1 VKAVN
6 LIPTEQRRVRATGN
20 RSGSAYVLIGVLATL
35 LVMVAT
41 YVFTAGN
48 VTDRQNEAAAAKA
61 EADRLDA
68 QAAQT
73 ESFTNFAQIKQTRL
87 ASVSTIADTRF
98 DWERM
103 LRELSRAMP
112 AGSWLQASDASV
124 AGEPAA
130 SAVAAPSGAS
140 ATAAPTAAPTGPSA
154 NLTGCTPNQAD
165 VARMMV
171 RLRQMHRVTDVML
184 NQSSTE
190 TGEAEEVTADS
201 CGSYYQFDVTVS
213 FAVTQLDTEAPRG
226 ETRVPASLGGGS

>member
-1 VKAVN
+1 MKAVN
-6 LIPTEQRRVRATGN
+6 LIPTEHRRVRATGN

-35 LVMVAT
+35 LVMVAA

-48 VTDRQNEAAAAKA
+48 VTDRQNKAAAAKA
-61 EADRLDA
+61 EADQLEA
-68 QAAQT
+68 QAAKSK
-73 ESFTNFAQIKQTRL
+73 SFTNFAQIKQTRL
-87 ASVSTIADTRF
+87 ASVSTIANSRF

-103 LRELSRAMP
+103 MRELSRAMP

-124 AGEPAA
+124 AAPA
-130 SAVAAPSGAS
+130 SGSETGVA
-140 ATAAPTAAPTGPSA
+140 ATAAPAGPSA
-154 NLTGCTPNQAD
+154 TLTGCTPNQAD

-190 TGEAEEVTADS
+190 TGEAREVTADS
-201 CGSYYQFDVTVS
+201 CGTYYQFDVTVS
-213 FAVTQLDTEAPRG
+213 FAVTQPDTEAPRG

>member
-6 LIPTEQRRVRATGN
+6 LIPTEQRRVRATGK

-48 VTDRQNEAAAAKA
+48 VTDRQNKAAAAKA
-61 EADRLDA
+61 EADQLEA
-68 QAAQT
+68 QAAKSK
-73 ESFTNFAQIKQTRL
+73 SFTNFAQIKQTRL
-87 ASVSTIADTRF
+87 ASVSTIANTRF

-103 LRELSRAMP
+103 MRELSRAMP

-124 AGEPAA
+124 AAPA
-130 SAVAAPSGAS
+130 SGSETSGVA
-140 ATAAPTAAPTGPSA
+140 ATAAPAGPTTT
-154 NLTGCTPNQAD
+154 LTGCTPNQAD

-171 RLRQMHRVTDVML
+171 RLRQMHRVTDVVL

-190 TGEAEEVTADS
+190 TGESREVTADS

-213 FAVTQLDTEAPRG
+213 FAVTQPDTEAPRG

>member
-41 YVFTAGN
+41 YVFTASN
-48 VTDRQNEAAAAKA
+48 VTDRQNKATAAKA
-61 EADRLDA
+61 EADRLEA
-68 QAAQT
+68 QAAQAD
-73 ESFTNFAQIKQTRL
+73 SFTNFAQIKQTRL

-124 AGEPAA
+124 AGEPG
-130 SAVAAPSGAS
+130 SSTSEVS
-140 ATAAPTAAPTGPSA
+140 TAAAPTGPSA
-154 NLTGCTPNQAD
+154 TLTGCTPDQAD

-171 RLRQMHRVTDVML
+171 RLRQMHRVTDVVL

-190 TGEAEEVTADS
+190 PGETGEVTADS

-213 FAVTQLDTEAPRG
+213 FAVTQPETEAPRG

>member
-6 LIPTEQRRVRATGN
+6 LIPTEQRRVRATGKQ
-20 RSGSAYVLIGVLATL
+20 SGSAYVLIGVLATL
-35 LVMVAT
+35 LVMVAA
-41 YVFTAGN
+41 YIFTAGN
-48 VTDRQNEAAAAKA
+48 VTDRQNEAAAAKV
-61 EADRLDA
+61 EADQLEA
-68 QAAQT
+68 QAAQSK
-73 ESFTNFAQIKQTRL
+73 SFTNFAQIKETRL

-124 AGEPAA
+124 AGQGTGSDTSTTSTTTAPA
-130 SAVAAPSGAS
+130 G
-140 ATAAPTAAPTGPSA
+140 PTTT
-154 NLTGCTPNQAD
+154 LTGCTPNQAD

-171 RLRQMHRVTDVML
+171 RLRQMHRVTDVVL

-190 TGEAEEVTADS
+190 VGQDTEVTADS

-213 FAVTQLDTEAPRG
+213 FALTQPATEAPRG

>member
-6 LIPTEQRRVRATGN
+6 LIPTEHRRVRATGN

-35 LVMVAT
+35 LVMVAA

-48 VTDRQNEAAAAKA
+48 VTDRQNKAAAAKA
-61 EADRLDA
+61 EADQLEA
-68 QAAQT
+68 QAAKSK
-73 ESFTNFAQIKQTRL
+73 SFTNFAQIKQTRL
-87 ASVSTIADTRF
+87 ASVSTIANSRF

-103 LRELSRAMP
+103 MRELSRAMP

-124 AGEPAA
+124 AAPA
-130 SAVAAPSGAS
+130 SGSETGVA
-140 ATAAPTAAPTGPSA
+140 ATAAPAGPTAT
-154 NLTGCTPNQAD
+154 LTGCTPNQAD

-190 TGEAEEVTADS
+190 TGEAREVTADS
-201 CGSYYQFDVTVS
+201 CGTYYQFDVTVS
-213 FAVTQLDTEAPRG
+213 FAVTQPDTEAPRG

>member
-6 LIPTEQRRVRATGN
+6 LIPSEQRRVRATGN

-35 LVMVAT
+35 LVMVAA
-41 YVFTAGN
+41 YVFTASN
-48 VTDRQNEAAAAKA
+48 VTDRQNKAAAAKA
-61 EADRLDA
+61 EADRLEA
-68 QAAQT
+68 QAAQAD
-73 ESFTNFAQIKQTRL
+73 SFTNFAQIKQTRL
-87 ASVSTIADTRF
+87 ISVSSIADSRF

-103 LRELSRAMP
+103 MRELSRAMP

-124 AGEPAA
+124 AGQGTGSDTSTTSTTTAPA
-130 SAVAAPSGAS
+130 G
-140 ATAAPTAAPTGPSA
+140 PTTT
-154 NLTGCTPNQAD
+154 LTGCTPNQAD

-171 RLRQMHRVTDVML
+171 RLRQMHRVTDVVL

-190 TGEAEEVTADS
+190 PGETGEVTANS

-213 FAVTQLDTEAPRG
+213 FAVTQPETEAPRG

>member
-1 VKAVN
+1 MKAVN

-20 RSGSAYVLIGVLATL
+20 RSGSAYVLVGVLATL
-35 LVMVAT
+35 VVMVAA

-48 VTDRQNEAAAAKA
+48 VTDRKNEAAAAKA
-61 EADRLDA
+61 EADGLEA
-68 QAAQT
+68 QVAQSK
-73 ESFTNFAQIKQTRL
+73 SFTNFAQIKETRL
-87 ASVSTIADTRF
+87 ASVSTIADSRF

-124 AGEPAA
+124 AGTPDGSASEA
-130 SAVAAPSGAS
+130 SA
-140 ATAAPTAAPTGPSA
+140 TAAPTGPSA
-154 NLTGCTPNQAD
+154 TLTGCTPNQAD

-171 RLRQMHRVTDVML
+171 RLRQMHRVTDVVL
-184 NQSSTE
+184 NQSSTDVAQD
-190 TGEAEEVTADS
+190 TEVTADT

-213 FAVTQLDTEAPRG
+213 FELTQPASEAPRG

>member
-1 VKAVN
+1 MKAVN

-35 LVMVAT
+35 LVMVAA

-48 VTDRQNEAAAAKA
+48 VTDRQNDAAAAKA
-61 EADRLDA
+61 EADRLEA
-68 QAAQT
+68 QAAQSK
-73 ESFTNFAQIKQTRL
+73 SFTNFAQIKETRL
-87 ASVSTIADTRF
+87 ASVGTIADTRF

-124 AGEPAA
+124 AGEAA
-130 SAVAAPSGAS
+130 GATS
-140 ATAAPTAAPTGPSA
+140 ETSTTTAAPTGPSA
-154 NLTGCTPNQAD
+154 TLTGCTPDQAD

-171 RLRQMHRVTDVML
+171 RLRQMHRVTDVVL

-190 TGEAEEVTADS
+190 VGQDTEVTADS
-201 CGSYYQFDVTVS
+201 CGTYYQFDVTVS
-213 FAVTQLDTEAPRG
+213 FALTQPDTEAPRG

>member
-20 RSGSAYVLIGVLATL
+20 RSGSAYVLLGVLATL

-61 EADRLDA
+61 EADQLEA
-68 QAAQT
+68 QAAKS

-124 AGEPAA
+124 AGETA
-130 SAVAAPSGAS
+130 SGATPDAS
-140 ATAAPTAAPTGPSA
+140 ATAAPAGPSA

-171 RLRQMHRVTDVML
+171 RLRQMHRVTDVVL

-190 TGEAEEVTADS
+190 VGQEGEVTADS
-201 CGSYYQFDVTVS
+201 CGSYYEFDVTVS
-213 FAVTQLDTEAPRG
+213 FAVTQPDTEAPRG
-226 ETRVPASLGGGS
+226 TTRVPASLGGGS

>member
-20 RSGSAYVLIGVLATL
+20 RSGSAYVLIGALATL
-35 LVMVAT
+35 LVMVAA

-48 VTDRQNEAAAAKA
+48 VTDRQNKAAAAKA
-61 EADRLDA
+61 EANQLEA
-68 QAAQT
+68 QAAKSK
-73 ESFTNFAQIKQTRL
+73 SFTNFAQIKQTRL
-87 ASVSTIADTRF
+87 ASVSTIANTRF

-103 LRELSRAMP
+103 MRELSRAMP

-124 AGEPAA
+124 AGQAEGSDTSAA
-130 SAVAAPSGAS
+130 TAAPSG
-140 ATAAPTAAPTGPSA
+140 PTAA
-154 NLTGCTPNQAD
+154 LTGCTPNQAD

-171 RLRQMHRVTDVML
+171 RLRQMHRVTDVVL

-190 TGEAEEVTADS
+190 VGESGEVTAES

-213 FAVTQLDTEAPRG
+213 FAVTQPDTEAPRG

>member
-1 VKAVN
+1 MKAVN

-35 LVMVAT
+35 LVMVAA
-41 YVFTAGN
+41 YVFTASN
-48 VTDRQNEAAAAKA
+48 VTDRQNKAAAAKA
-61 EADRLDA
+61 EADRLEA
-68 QAAQT
+68 QAAQAD
-73 ESFTNFAQIKQTRL
+73 SFTNFAQIKQTRL
-87 ASVSTIADTRF
+87 ISVSSIADSRF

-103 LRELSRAMP
+103 MRELSRAMP

-124 AGEPAA
+124 AGQGTG
-130 SAVAAPSGAS
+130 SDTSTTS
-140 ATAAPTAAPTGPSA
+140 TTAAPAGPTTT
-154 NLTGCTPNQAD
+154 LTGCTPNQAD

-171 RLRQMHRVTDVML
+171 RLRQMHRVTDVVL

-190 TGEAEEVTADS
+190 PGETGEVTANS

-213 FAVTQLDTEAPRG
+213 FAVTQPETEAPRG